1 MKTEQAVEIAFELAS
16 SNERVVEEY
25 TLLLPR
31 NIFDSKEKA
40 INLPWPL
47 SAHFVIRE
55 TTNLLDRRQ
64 LFLAVL
70 IFGNTFD
77 TASEKERP
85 DL

>member
-1 MKTEQAVEIAFELAS
+1 MKTEQAVEIAFDLVA

-25 TLLLPR
+25 TLLFPR

-40 INLPWPL
+40 INLPWPP

-55 TTNLLDRRQ
+55 TTNLLDRPQ
-64 LFLAVL
+64 LFLTVL
-70 IFGNTFD
+70 IFGKTLD

>member
-1 MKTEQAVEIAFELAS
+1 MKTEQADVIAFELVA

-40 INLPWPL
+40 INLLWPP

-55 TTNLLDRRQ
+55 TTNLLDRHQ
-64 LFLAVL
+64 LFLTVL
-70 IFGNTFD
+70 VFGKNLD

>member
-31 NIFDSKEKA
+31 NIFDSKGKA
-40 INLPWPL
+40 INLPCPQ

-55 TTNLLDRRQ
+55 TTNVLDRRQ
-64 LFLAVL
+64 LFLTVL
-70 IFGNTFD
+70 LFGNTLD